1 MLRQQ
6 ASSDPSFTFRIHS
19 SAAEAA
25 AMSDDLRWAVTP
37 SSVIAAHKKDINS
50 DSDEGGKNCE
60 IVPVCA
66 MKRPFELQISISLFS

>member
-1 MLRQQ
+1 
-6 ASSDPSFTFRIHS
+6 
-19 SAAEAA
+19 
-25 AMSDDLRWAVTP
+25 MSDDLRWAVTP

-50 DSDEGGKNCE
+50 DSDDYKAASDGKNCE